1 MKSGDKS
8 AIIIGGT
15 SGIGRALAE
24 LLIDKGYRVGLTGRR
39 QELLEELQQKH
50 GEMIRCRKMDVALP
64 EEAGKALMM
73 LIEEMNGVDLIV
85 ISAGTGFPN
94 RDLNWEPEAETI
106 ATNVTG
112 FAAMAVKSMNY
123 FLQRGHGHLVSISSI
138 AAFRGSHEAPSYNA
152 SKAFVSNFAE
162 GLRVKAA
169 RSGKPIFVTDI
180 LPGFVDTRM
189 AQGEGL
195 FWVAPPEKA
204 ARQIFA
210 AIRARRRRAFV
221 TRRWRLIAM
230 LLQILP
236 DFIYEKI

>member
-1 MKSGDKS
+1 MKS

-15 SGIGRALAE
+15 SGIGRALTE
-24 LLIDKGYRVGLTGRR
+24 LFIDSGFQVGVTGRR

-50 GEMIRCRKMDVALP
+50 GEKVFCRQMDVSRP
-64 EEAGKALMM
+64 EEAAETLMK
-73 LIEEMNGVDLIV
+73 LVEEMIEVDLIV

-94 RDLNWEPEAETI
+94 PELNWEPEAETI
-106 ATNVTG
+106 ATNVAG
-112 FAAMAVKSMNY
+112 FAAIAVQSMKY
-123 FLQRGHGHLVSISSI
+123 FLQRGQGHLVSLSSI

-152 SKAFVSNFAE
+152 SKAFVSNYIE

-169 RSGKPIFVTDI
+169 RSGKPIYVTDI

-195 FWVAPPEKA
+195 FWVASPEKA
-204 ARQIFA
+204 ARQIFT

-221 TRRWRLIAM
+221 TRRWRLIAL